1 MTSITLRNFFMSPP
15 LRHRVANNCAY
26 YGLHINVSN
35 MSGNEFLN
43 FFLLGLV
50 EFPASFAAWW
60 TMEHYGRRWTNVG
73 YQLLVSMA
81 CVASCFI
88 PSGAI
93 VAGVTA
99 SLIAKFACTASFM
112 IMYQQAAEL
121 MPTPLRAF
129 ALGSSSAFS
138 SGFCICMPYIIYLGK
153 YGMWIPFL
161 FLGVLAATAGISSA
175 WLPETYG
182 YALCQTIE
190 DAEDF
195 GKNRKFFSLHLVK
208 DRKGYD
214 AKEEKPKELK
224 PLGDDAD
231 AKT

>member
-1 MTSITLRNFFMSPP
+1 MSPP

-73 YQLLVSMA
+73 YQLLVSMS

-93 VAGVTA
+93 AAGVTA

-138 SGFCICMPYIIYLGK
+138 SGFCICMPYIIY
-153 YGMWIPFL
+153 I
-161 FLGVLAATAGISSA
+161 
-175 WLPETYG
+175 
-182 YALCQTIE
+182 
-190 DAEDF
+190 
-195 GKNRKFFSLHLVK
+195 
-208 DRKGYD
+208 
-214 AKEEKPKELK
+214 
-224 PLGDDAD
+224 
-231 AKT
+231 